1 MLFFFV
7 FVQGAEKDVIILS
20 FCRAQNSTSFIDNPH
35 RLNVSLTRAKHHLIL
50 VGRALTLQQSPLFK
64 AMLTLARKTPAGY
77 APNIQVASS
86 NMDRLALNPRLL
98 EQSAAGE
105 DASDDG
111 HGRGPA
117 ALNMRSVARDYQHS
131 GDTGHHKR
139 RASGA
144 SSARFATSS
153 SSSPARDELGLQ
165 EDEDDD
171 FELDEPDEDGAAHA
185 DAEEAEEAEEE
196 ADTDVAGMSPY
207 ARQQLEERI
216 SSSGSRNSSE
226 RQDGSGE
233 AHAAGG
239 AEKAISLSDL
249 LTKKRAR
256 EVEERIQR
264 ESKRPARRPETAAA
278 ANTTD
283 SDDGEFDMLDAQA
296 QADAADLSVQADEAD
311 SSGHAADSA
320 SASASAHPAAPS
332 PRTLSANIRE
342 ALSRSRAS
350 ASDGEDANMRD

>member
-1 MLFFFV
+1 
-7 FVQGAEKDVIILS
+7 
-20 FCRAQNSTSFIDNPH
+20 
-35 RLNVSLTRAKHHLIL
+35 VSLTRAKHHLIL

-98 EQSAAGE
+98 EQPSAGE

-111 HGRGPA
+111 HGLGPA
-117 ALNMRSVARDYQHS
+117 ALNMRSVARDNQHS

-144 SSARFATSS
+144 SSSRFATSS
-153 SSSPARDELGLQ
+153 SSSPSRDEHGLQ
-165 EDEDDD
+165 EEEEDD
-171 FELDEPDEDGAAHA
+171 FELDEPDDDGAAHA
-185 DAEEAEEAEEE
+185 DAEGEEGEEE
-196 ADTDVAGMSPY
+196 VDTDVAGLSPY

-216 SSSGSRNSSE
+216 SSSSSSSSRSASE
-226 RQDGSGE
+226 HRDSSGE

-239 AEKAISLSDL
+239 AKQSVSLNDL
-249 LTKKRAR
+249 LNKKRAR

-264 ESKRPARRPETAAA
+264 ESKRPARRPEAAAA

-296 QADAADLSVQADEAD
+296 QADAADPSAHADAPGCSVQADEAD
-311 SSGHAADSA
+311 CLAHAADSA

-350 ASDGEDANMRD
+350 ASGSDAARHLFFSRALLLRIGILCLT

>member
-1 MLFFFV
+1 M
-7 FVQGAEKDVIILS
+7 
-20 FCRAQNSTSFIDNPH
+20 
-35 RLNVSLTRAKHHLIL
+35 SLTRAKHHLIL

-98 EQSAAGE
+98 EQSAAGDE
-105 DASDDG
+105 ASDEG
-111 HGRGPA
+111 HGLGPA

-131 GDTGHHKR
+131 AGDTGHHKR

-153 SSSPARDELGLQ
+153 SSPTRDEHGLQ

-185 DAEEAEEAEEE
+185 EQGEEGEEE
-196 ADTDVAGMSPY
+196 VDTDVAGMSPY

-216 SSSGSRNSSE
+216 SSSRSRSASA

-233 AHAAGG
+233 ARAAGG
-239 AEKAISLSDL
+239 AKQSVSLSDL
-249 LTKKRAR
+249 LNKKRAR

-296 QADAADLSVQADEAD
+296 QADAAD
-311 SSGHAADSA
+311 SA
-320 SASASAHPAAPS
+320 SASAPASAHPAAPS

-342 ALSRSRAS
+342 ALSRSRSS
-350 ASDGEDANMRD
+350 ASGSDAEDANMRD